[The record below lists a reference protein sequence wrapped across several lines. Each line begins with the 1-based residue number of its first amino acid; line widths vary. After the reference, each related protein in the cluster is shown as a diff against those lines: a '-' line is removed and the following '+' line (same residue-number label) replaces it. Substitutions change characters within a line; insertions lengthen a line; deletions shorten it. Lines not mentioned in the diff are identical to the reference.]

1 MQSLPD
7 INELM
12 KIAASPAGQKLLS
25 MLQNSPE
32 VDLTKLAQEAS
43 SGNMLAVKRQLSGI
57 LASEDAQRLLKQLD
71 KSHE

>member
-57 LASEDAQRLLKQLD
+57 LASEDAQRLLKQLE